1 MSGKDFQAVRACASE
16 CGAGEIL
23 AVKRNG
29 EQNLEE
35 TGKIER
41 VEERA
46 FSEMDKAFFKI
57 FKLFRQT
64 HRQLLYR
71 ELDEVFGEVIEISS
85 PSLAAAEVK
94 ERMHEKLP
102 WLKGLVQNDNS
113 RAQLMKYSMLDITMR
128 LTDCPALPQAT
139 RNQFR
144 SLGFLPSIYDR
155 LEEAKDM
162 GGAMSPFLEEVLDDT
177 ARGIMYARFYL
188 IGSDKDYTNIDTK
201 NSFNQIKFRE
211 SFPRRMA
218 VVDACLANAE
228 SVWVLKHLYL

>member
-1 MSGKDFQAVRACASE
+1 MVQARA
-16 CGAGEIL
+16 L
-23 AVKRNG
+23 
-29 EQNLEE
+29 
-35 TGKIER
+35 
-41 VEERA
+41 
-46 FSEMDKAFFKI
+46 FEMDKAFFKV

-71 ELDEVFGEVIEISS
+71 ELNEVLGEIIEISS

-102 WLKGLVQNDNS
+102 WLKGLVQNDIS
-113 RAQLMKYSMLDITMR
+113 RAQLMKYGMLDITMR
-128 LTDCPALPQAT
+128 LTDCPEIPQAT

-155 LEEAKDM
+155 LEETKDM

-188 IGSDKDYTNIDTK
+188 IGSDSDYTNIDTK
-201 NSFNQIKFRE
+201 NKFSQMKFRE
-211 SFPRRMA
+211 SFPRRMT
-218 VVDACLANAE
+218 VVDACLSNAE
-228 SVWVLKHLYL
+228 SVWCLKHLYL